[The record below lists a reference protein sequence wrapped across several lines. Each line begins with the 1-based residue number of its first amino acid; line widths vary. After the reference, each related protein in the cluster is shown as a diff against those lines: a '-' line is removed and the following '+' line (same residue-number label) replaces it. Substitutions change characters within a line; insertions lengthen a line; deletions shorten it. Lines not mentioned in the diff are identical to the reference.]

1 MPKKIM
7 TNYQNMIA
15 IPDVDNHNDKTHKE
29 SKFSTKMILMPF
41 WDVTIERPTD

>member
-1 MPKKIM
+1 
-7 TNYQNMIA
+7 MIA